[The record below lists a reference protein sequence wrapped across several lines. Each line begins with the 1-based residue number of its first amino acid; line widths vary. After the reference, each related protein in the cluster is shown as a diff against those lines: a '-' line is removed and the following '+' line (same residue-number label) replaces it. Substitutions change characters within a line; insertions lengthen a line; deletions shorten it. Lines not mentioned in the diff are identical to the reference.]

1 MSNSFMDDLSWPKTC
16 ILKGLVEKSSISTAV
31 TPEEIRDEL
40 FDIMLTRPHC
50 TDFPESSLIQTGPF
64 DRDDFEELGNIFV
77 NSERKWRTRST
88 VVVIVDVNGV
98 VYYYYKNTENLEVI
112 DNIVQKGGKFAEF
125 IISKSE

>member
-1 MSNSFMDDLSWPKTC
+1 MPHEAILEDGIHVMSNSFMDDLSWPKTC

-77 NSERKWRTRST
+77 RKE
-88 VVVIVDVNGV
+88 NGGHDP
-98 VYYYYKNTENLEVI
+98 LL
-112 DNIVQKGGKFAEF
+112 
-125 IISKSE
+125 S